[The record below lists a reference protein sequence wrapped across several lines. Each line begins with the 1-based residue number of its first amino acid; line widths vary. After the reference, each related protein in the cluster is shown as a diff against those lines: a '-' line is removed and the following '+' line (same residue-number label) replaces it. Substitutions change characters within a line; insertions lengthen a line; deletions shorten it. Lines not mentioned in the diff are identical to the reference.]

1 MPTGGPMY
9 KGRANHGDHRSPTEK
24 RQVAPHIPVVCCDK
38 SFTTSL
44 ATKAWMSWS
53 SHPGAPRHS
62 PPCVVVSAPM
72 SQASIEVI
80 INGETR
86 TVLQGTTV
94 AALINELGLGD
105 RRVAVERNR
114 EVVPRAEHAST
125 VLASGD
131 KLELVT
137 FVGGGL

>member
-1 MPTGGPMY
+1 
-9 KGRANHGDHRSPTEK
+9 
-24 RQVAPHIPVVCCDK
+24 
-38 SFTTSL
+38 
-44 ATKAWMSWS
+44 
-53 SHPGAPRHS
+53 
-62 PPCVVVSAPM
+62 M

-94 AALINELGLGD
+94 AALIAKLGLAD

-137 FVGGGL
+137 FVGGGCT